1 MQKEIKRFQSKLT
14 DDGKEIIDPTP
25 VAATLTMQK
34 PIPMEERI
42 ARLMYG
48 RDQFV
53 KQFLGEESFDEAM
66 DFGTMEDIDKGFSE
80 EDDIYALNDPHLEA
94 AVEAEKKRLKEKY
107 PEGIVP
113 EMLKQKKAT
122 AKPAP
127 AEPPASGSKS

>member
-80 EDDIYALNDPHLEA
+80 EDDIYALNDPHLEKAVLAQA
-94 AVEAEKKRLKEKY
+94 AKLKEKY
-107 PEGIVP
+107 PDGIMTEVNR
-113 EMLKQKKAT
+113 QKKT
-122 AKPAP
+122 RAKPASDE
-127 AEPPASGSKS
+127 EPKAS